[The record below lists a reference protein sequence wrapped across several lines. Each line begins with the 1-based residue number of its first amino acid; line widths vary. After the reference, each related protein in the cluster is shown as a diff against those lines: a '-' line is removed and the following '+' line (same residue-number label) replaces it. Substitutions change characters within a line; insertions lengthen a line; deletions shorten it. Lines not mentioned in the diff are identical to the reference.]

1 MTTATGSDSASS
13 TAVVTVATR
22 SHFHRARCLLASVQR
37 HLPEAD
43 RFVVLADRDDDQRLG
58 PQPFEVIPVE
68 TLPVPDV
75 AGFVHRYHAAE
86 LSFATK
92 PWALAE
98 MFRRGYDRAIYL
110 DADIVVYSS
119 LRPMQDMLDSA
130 TILLTPHLTETQEG
144 DVLESERRILQAGA
158 YNAGFIGL
166 SRCPTA
172 ERFLSW
178 WQGTLLHDCRVDVE
192 RGYVGDQRWLDLVPG
207 MFDGVRVVRHPG
219 WNVAHWNM
227 ERRPFTTVNGEFR
240 VAGEPLVFFHFSG
253 LLSGAASPGR
263 QRDPDAIKP
272 LAPAVQALIADYAKE
287 LGRLGA
293 NQFSPLPF
301 AFARSPAR
309 FRSESWYR
317 MKSSARHLLH
327 AASTAAFRRRIQL
340 WLRERTQTRTAR
352 PMQ

>member
-13 TAVVTVATR
+13 TAVVTIVTR

-43 RFVVLADRDDDQRLG
+43 RFVVLADRDDDQRLP

-110 DADIVVYSS
+110 DADIFVYST
-119 LRPMQDMLDSA
+119 LRPMQDLLDSA

-144 DVLESERRILQAGA
+144 DALESERRILQAGA
-158 YNAGFIGL
+158 YNSGFVGL
-166 SRCPTA
+166 SRCPTS
-172 ERFLSW
+172 EKFLSW
-178 WQGTLLHDCRVDVE
+178 WQRTLLHDCRVDVE
-192 RGYVGDQRWLDLVPG
+192 RGYFGDQRCLDLVPG
-207 MFDGVRVVRHPG
+207 MFDGVHIVRHPG
-219 WNVAHWNM
+219 WNFARWNM
-227 ERRPFTTVNGEFR
+227 DRRPVTTVNGEIR

-253 LLSGAASPGR
+253 LLSGATSPGQ

-272 LAPAVQALIADYAKE
+272 IAPAVQALIDDYAKE
-287 LGRLGA
+287 LQRLGA
-293 NQFSPLPF
+293 KQFSPLPF

-309 FRSESWYR
+309 FRSRAMYG
-317 MKSSARHLLH
+317 MKASARHLLH
-327 AASTAAFRRRIQL
+327 AVTTTAFRRRIQL
-340 WLRERTQTRTAR
+340 WLRERAR
-352 PMQ
+352 RRAAPPMQ